1 MWNKVKG
8 FGGFIFFIGC
18 VITWIAFLI
27 PHINPTWVSDPYQFW
42 QWGIFLVGV
51 GIGVFVLAWV
61 FSQISFRRKPTYNVV
76 RDKRTTRRVTKF
88 IALGL
93 VLTIIAWG
101 LVTYGPKISQAI
113 RGTPEVNMIDLQKTY
128 RADYIPEYLA
138 NNYMGEEI
146 KLKTVILTSSTVSSG
161 ATYEGR
167 APPSFAILDW
177 KDQLYFYDDG
187 LIEDAL
193 SKYVAMCWDLTGVVT
208 IREISKDV
216 STFWEAEN
224 IQFENC
230 IALHVTSIDP
240 VSLEEYMKR
249 LI

>member
-18 VITWIAFLI
+18 VITWIAFLA

-61 FSQISFRRKPTYNVV
+61 FSQISFRRKPTYYHVV
-76 RDKRTTRRVTKF
+76 KNKRTTRRITKL
-88 IALGL
+88 ITLGL

-101 LVTYGPKISQAI
+101 LVTYGPKILQAI
-113 RGTPEVNMIDLQKTY
+113 QGTPEVDMVDLQKTY
-128 RADYIPEYLA
+128 RTDYIPKYLA

-146 KLKTVILTSSTVSSG
+146 KLKTVTLGPSYVKSG
-161 ATYEGR
+161 AKYEV
-167 APPSFAILDW
+167 SLLMVYDW
-177 KDQLYFYDDG
+177 KNKIYLYDDG

-193 SKYVAMCWDLTGVVT
+193 EKYATMWWDLTGLVT
-208 IREISKDV
+208 TREISMNV
-216 STFWEAEN
+216 SPFWGEEN
-224 IQFENC
+224 IQVENC
-230 IALHVTSIDP
+230 VALHVTNIDS